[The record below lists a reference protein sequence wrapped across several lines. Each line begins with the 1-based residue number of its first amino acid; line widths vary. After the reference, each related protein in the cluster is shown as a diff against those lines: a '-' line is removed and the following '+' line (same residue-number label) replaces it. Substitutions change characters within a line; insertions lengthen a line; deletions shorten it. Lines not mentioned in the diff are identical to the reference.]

1 MTPAPNSDSSPD
13 GGLMRVPS
21 RRISRLMD
29 LVAELSLSM
38 AETVRSPDLVGLD
51 LPHFDGAVHRLGMIM
66 REVQDTATE
75 MRLVPVDEV
84 FRRLRRMV
92 RELERETGKTVTL
105 RIEGEDTLIDKLVAD
120 RIYDPLLHDVRN
132 AVDHG
137 LEPAADRRAAGKS
150 EAGEVLL
157 SASQVGSEVRIVV
170 ADDGRGL
177 NRAKILAK
185 AREKGLFGPH
195 EEPEPSRLW
204 PVIFQPGFSTA
215 ESVSSLS
222 GRGVGMDVL
231 NTAMNALRGRI
242 TVDSTEGSGTQVRL
256 FIPVSLAFL
265 DCVIL
270 RRGPTLFAVPI
281 ETIAEIVQLDRGSM
295 LRLSA
300 DGSEALRLRGGT
312 MAVCRLEDFFSGL
325 PVDGAAAGL
334 AAIVQTDQGLAAIP
348 VDEVLDRQQVVMKPM
363 IGRLAQVR
371 ASYGCALLG
380 TGEVA
385 IVLDCARLCEEG
397 KA

>member
-1 MTPAPNSDSSPD
+1 MSLAPHAETSPD

-21 RRISRLMD
+21 ERISRLMD

-38 AETVRSPDLVGLD
+38 AEAVRSPDLAGLD

-92 RELERETGKTVTL
+92 RELERETGKQIAL
-105 RIEGEDTLIDKLVAD
+105 RIEGGDTLIDKLVAD
-120 RIYDPLLHDVRN
+120 RLYDPLLHVVRN
-132 AVDHG
+132 AADHG
-137 LEPAADRRAAGKS
+137 LEPAAGRKAAGKP
-150 EAGEVLL
+150 EAGEILL
-157 SASQVGSEVRIVV
+157 AANQVGSEVRIVV

-177 NRAKILAK
+177 NRARILAK
-185 AREKGLFGPH
+185 AREKGLFGPA
-195 EEPEPSRLW
+195 EEPEPARLW

-215 ESVSSLS
+215 EAVSSLS

-231 NTAMNALRGRI
+231 NTAMTALRGRI
-242 TVDSTEGSGTQVRL
+242 TVDSEEGRGTQVRL

-270 RRGPTLFAVPI
+270 RRGTTLFAVPI
-281 ETIAEIVQLDRGSM
+281 ETIAEIVQLTPGAL
-295 LRLSA
+295 LRLTA

-312 MAVCRLEDFFSGL
+312 LPVCRLEEFFTGL
-325 PVDGAAAGL
+325 PVDDADAAL
-334 AAIVQTDQGLAAIP
+334 AAIVQTDLGRSAVP

-363 IGRLAQVR
+363 AGRLAQVR
-371 ASYGCALLG
+371 ASFGCALLG

-385 IVLDCARLCEEG
+385 IVLDCARLCEG
-397 KA
+397 TAA